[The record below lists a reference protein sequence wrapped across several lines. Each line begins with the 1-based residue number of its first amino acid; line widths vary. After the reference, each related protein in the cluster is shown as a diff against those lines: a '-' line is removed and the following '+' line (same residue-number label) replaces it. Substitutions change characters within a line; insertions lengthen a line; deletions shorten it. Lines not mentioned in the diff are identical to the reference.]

1 MQYAGGAAVRLLA
14 ALMMTFLV
22 AACAGSA
29 GSLPPLPT
37 ADEGPYKLG
46 AGDRIR
52 LVVFG
57 QDELT
62 GEYLVSD
69 SGFITVPLIGPVDA
83 EGMSVREL
91 EGQIAEKLKQ
101 GILVTPNCTVEIATY
116 RPFYILGETKA
127 PGQYD
132 YVPRMTVLTAVSIS
146 GGYTFRADQDLVS
159 ITRHVDGQLS
169 EFRAE
174 PLAYIQPGDVINVY
188 ERYF

>member
-1 MQYAGGAAVRLLA
+1 MQSGGGAIARLLA
-14 ALMMTFLV
+14 VLALTFLV
-22 AACAGSA
+22 AACGGRA
-29 GSLPPLPT
+29 GSLPALP
-37 ADEGPYKLG
+37 AVDEGPYRLG
-46 AGDRIR
+46 AGDRVR

-83 EGMSVREL
+83 EGVGVREL
-91 EGQIAEKLKQ
+91 EERIAEKLKD
-101 GILVTPNCTVEIATY
+101 GILVDPNCTVEIATY
-116 RPFYILGETKA
+116 RPFFILGETKA

-146 GGYTFRADQDLVS
+146 GGFTFRADQDTVS
-159 ITRHVDGQLS
+159 ITRQVDGQLA

-174 PLAYIQPGDVINVY
+174 PLAYVQPGDVINVY